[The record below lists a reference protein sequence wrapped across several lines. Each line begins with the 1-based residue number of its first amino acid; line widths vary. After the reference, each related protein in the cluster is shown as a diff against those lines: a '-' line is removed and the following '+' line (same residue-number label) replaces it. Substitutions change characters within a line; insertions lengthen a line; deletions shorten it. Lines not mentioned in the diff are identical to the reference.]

1 MPESSPWP
9 VSESSGRYL
18 GRLTAS
24 GLSYRLSRDS
34 ILCLPIGACEQH
46 GPHLPLNTDTIL
58 ADRFAFQVAARWH
71 REHDIW
77 LLPTIPYG
85 LSREHGWSAGTVS
98 LTVRVFSELLLGL
111 CEQIAASLPA
121 KNLVII
127 NGHGGNR
134 GILEALIYEME
145 DRFGLNVCVT
155 HPTALANVGSGSSLP
170 EVHAGMSETSVMLA
184 IAPEEVRMDCIPD
197 DYAADTSASDAIR
210 ETIMSRGT
218 TWPWRSNDPSIATL
232 GIIGDA
238 RRANAAL
245 GCQIAESS
253 LAEYGRVL
261 SRLAGRSRRHG

>member
-1 MPESSPWP
+1 MQEP
-9 VSESSGRYL
+9 VSWQPSESSERYL
-18 GRLTAS
+18 GRLTAPD
-24 GLSYRLSRDS
+24 LRNRLSSDS

-71 REHDIW
+71 KEHDIW
-77 LLPTIPYG
+77 LLPPIPYG

-111 CEQIAASLPA
+111 CDQIVASLAA
-121 KNLVII
+121 KNLIII

-145 DRFGLNVCVT
+145 DRFGLNICVT
-155 HPTALANVGSGSSLP
+155 HPTALADVHSGSSLP
-170 EVHAGMSETSVMLA
+170 EVHGGMSETSVMLA
-184 IAPEEVRMDCIPD
+184 IAPNEVRLDHIPS
-197 DYAADTSASDAIR
+197 DYAPDAFRSGAIRDAI
-210 ETIMSRGT
+210 ISRGT

-238 RRANAAL
+238 RSANAEL
-245 GCQIAESS
+245 GFRIVESS
-253 LAEYGRVL
+253 LVEYGRVL
-261 SRLAGRSRRHG
+261 SRLAGRRQHGQ